1 MVTNIPIEL
10 FGLFMALAAVMIGIG
25 IATRVGIIVMVG
37 GLFVLFM
44 AVLPDNIIMGSQVAT
59 STISGSST
67 TYTYNTVVFAFTSWA
82 KVGTA
87 FLGAMIML
95 VGFMVGRLQP

>member
-10 FGLFMALAAVMIGIG
+10 FGLFMGMSAVMIGIG
-25 IATRVGIIVMVG
+25 IASKTGIIVMVG

-44 AVLPDNIIMGSQVAT
+44 AVLPDNLIMGSQVAT
-59 STISGSST
+59 STIAGSST
-67 TYTYNTVVFAFTSWA
+67 TYTYNTVVFAYNQWA